1 MLVWHCSSSGLPEED
16 GDSPYEK
23 VNHICCFET
32 DVRAELLA
40 DYALPVRMEMLIEVT
55 FQLEGDFGHLLLL
68 LQSGLRELNCL
79 EFQV

>member
-1 MLVWHCSSSGLPEED
+1 MTLSSSRLPEED
-16 GDSPYEK
+16 GYPPYEK
-23 VNHICCFET
+23 VNHIFFFET

-55 FQLEGDFGHLLLL
+55 FQLEGDFRHLLLL
-68 LQSGLRELNCL
+68 LQSGLCELNRL